1 MSKLAHH
8 RATTTSESPIF
19 IESGYI
25 PKLPETLPT
34 STKLTEIGV
43 VTAVYGG
50 IVVVQSFSNK
60 MILDRGSALYLQ
72 NRRPLGEVYDTIGS
86 IRKHS
91 YVIVHENRRFKPKN
105 GDTSEATKLEVNVTA
120 GNVDEE
126 KLSKKLALEDLL
138 LKMRADEQ
146 GVNCEEL
153 TAERNKAKKDLA
165 ELLQIKREIPKKM
178 IQEAAKFHHFHLAAF
193 GEEHSNV
200 SLWNLKPLQQG
211 FDTSTPE
218 VRQLASWQSNP
229 FKPFFLET
237 KHQRHTPTRLLD

>member
-1 MSKLAHH
+1 MAALVW
-8 RATTTSESPIF
+8 SPLLF
-19 IESGYI
+19 IPYS
-25 PKLPETLPT
+25 
-34 STKLTEIGV
+34 
-43 VTAVYGG
+43 
-50 IVVVQSFSNK
+50 VVVQSFSNK

-120 GNVDEE
+120 GNVVCYVDEE

-153 TAERNKAKKDLA
+153 TAERTKANKVSENLDAARRTRQMLRRQRKS
-165 ELLQIKREIPKKM
+165 
-178 IQEAAKFHHFHLAAF
+178 EA
-193 GEEHSNV
+193 S
-200 SLWNLKPLQQG
+200 SQP
-211 FDTSTPE
+211 
-218 VRQLASWQSNP
+218 P
-229 FKPFFLET
+229 FV
-237 KHQRHTPTRLLD
+237 QRGRGRGRRRSQRPGPRPSISYTPTYSAPVAWYPIPYQVFPGTPQWWIYPPRGQ